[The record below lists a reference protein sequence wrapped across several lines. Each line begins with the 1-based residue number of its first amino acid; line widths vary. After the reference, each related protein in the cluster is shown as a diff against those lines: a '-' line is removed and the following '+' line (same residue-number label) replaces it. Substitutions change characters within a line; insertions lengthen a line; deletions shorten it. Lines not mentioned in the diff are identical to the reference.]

1 MDTSS
6 SLAHIYKTSVFSSWG
21 KSLANVYP
29 DREVAIKPVVNDSS
43 SSASQVPLKRSRVVP
58 GNNQRTFKRSKH
70 DTTPESRIS
79 VPVIDRS
86 GGLFS
91 RVNVFS
97 TIPSANNQNLATV
110 ESEHRPENHTSTF
123 NNPVHIMFRGDP
135 TTPKLEEMATEKTD
149 ADDTLNT
156 KYAALQRKYREQKR
170 RLRQYEE
177 VSDSSDDG
185 MGENEEDSVP
195 ALTSSE
201 VLKLRRL
208 ASSLK

>member
-1 MDTSS
+1 
-6 SLAHIYKTSVFSSWG
+6 
-21 KSLANVYP
+21 
-29 DREVAIKPVVNDSS
+29 
-43 SSASQVPLKRSRVVP
+43 
-58 GNNQRTFKRSKH
+58 
-70 DTTPESRIS
+70 
-79 VPVIDRS
+79 
-86 GGLFS
+86 
-91 RVNVFS
+91 
-97 TIPSANNQNLATV
+97 
-110 ESEHRPENHTSTF
+110 
-123 NNPVHIMFRGDP
+123 MFRGDP